1 MCAENTECICE
12 QMHAE
17 QKKKARTLLV
27 TADRRNGGWLE
38 LAIGMVNEGM

>member
-1 MCAENTECICE
+1 MCAENPER
-12 QMHAE
+12 E